1 MFAVFMCKNNAT
13 DQTGTLGHS
22 GKYFSWPQG
31 AAKAAEVPGSALN
44 KPDLERETVQQG
56 PSAVLQLGGC
66 QSCALEQDTPAWTI
80 PSRPFTSNCAA
91 PRSAQH
97 PLPLTPGT
105 YRPLM
110 LHRSA
115 HKQKLY
121 SFWSF
126 PSITNMYWENQ
137 KTLLVCWLIFAIIY
151 YYFNI
156 LSRSDNAGRPSLFD
170 NSVSLHLLWH
180 SIFQLKYLRVSK
192 SMYTFHV
199 NCLTSQVTPHFIGLN
214 QGLLAS
220 VSFASITVLRFQ
232 IILLT
237 FSCINTEIQQN
248 VPGQGSVSGKHKGV
262 CLF

>member
-13 DQTGTLGHS
+13 DQTSTLGHS

-31 AAKAAEVPGSALN
+31 AAKAPEVPGAALN
-44 KPDLERETVQQG
+44 KPDLEREEVQQG
-56 PSAVLQLGGC
+56 LSAVLQIRGC

-80 PSRPFTSNCAA
+80 HSSWASNRAA
-91 PRSAQH
+91 PCSAQH

-105 YRPLM
+105 DRPLM
-110 LHRSA
+110 LHQSA

-126 PSITNMYWENQ
+126 SSTINMYWENQ
-137 KTLLVCWLIFAIIY
+137 TTLLVCWLIFTIIY

-192 SMYTFHV
+192 SMYTFQV
-199 NCLTSQVTPHFIGLN
+199 NCLTSQESP
-214 QGLLAS
+214 LAS
-220 VSFASITVLRFQ
+220 
-232 IILLT
+232 
-237 FSCINTEIQQN
+237 
-248 VPGQGSVSGKHKGV
+248 
-262 CLF
+262 